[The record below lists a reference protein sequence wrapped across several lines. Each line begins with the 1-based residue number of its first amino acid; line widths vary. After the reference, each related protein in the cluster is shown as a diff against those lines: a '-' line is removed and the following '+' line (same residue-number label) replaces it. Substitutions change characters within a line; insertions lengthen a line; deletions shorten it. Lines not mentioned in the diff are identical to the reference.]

1 VSPPDLAVVIPSH
14 RRTDLLAACL
24 ASVTRHAPPSTDIL
38 VVDDGS
44 PDAAVSRTA
53 STFGVRVL
61 RLPRP
66 GGFCVA
72 ANRGIAAVTAPVVE
86 LLNDDTEVTPGW
98 ADAALARFRAPAV
111 AAVAPL
117 VLRGPPHPGVPR
129 IDSAGDGYDLGGF
142 AYPRGRGRPF
152 RPEDWPAGPV
162 FGASA
167 SAAFCRR
174 DLLLRVGAFP
184 EAFGAYFEDVDLS
197 FRLRRAGGEIIFEPA
212 SRVWHCGSASYGRRP
227 DRRLLERQS
236 LNEERVFWRNLPG
249 PVLLRSL
256 PRHLA
261 VLAGKALRRW
271 SEGTLTPY
279 LLGRLR
285 LLAELGPL
293 LRHRRELFSDSKG
306 EPGA

>member
-1 VSPPDLAVVIPSH
+1 
-14 RRTDLLAACL
+14 
-24 ASVTRHAPPSTDIL
+24 
-38 VVDDGS
+38 
-44 PDAAVSRTA
+44 
-53 STFGVRVL
+53 VL

-66 GGFCVA
+66 RGFCVA
-72 ANRGIAAVTAPVVE
+72 ANHGIAAVSAPVVE

-98 ADAALARFRAPAV
+98 ADAALSRFRDTRI

-117 VLRGPPHPGVPR
+117 VLQGPPTDGTPR

-142 AYPRGRGRPF
+142 AYPRGRGRPY

-167 SAAFCRR
+167 SSAFYRR
-174 DLLLRVGAFP
+174 DVLLRVGAFP
-184 EAFGAYFEDVDLS
+184 ETFGAYFEDVDLS
-197 FRLRRAGGEIIFEPA
+197 FRLRRAGHEIFFEPA
-212 SRVWHCGSASYGRRP
+212 SRVWHCGSSSYGRRP
-227 DRRLLERQS
+227 GRRVLERQS

-271 SEGTLTPY
+271 GEGTLTPF
-279 LLGRLR
+279 LLGRMR
-285 LLAELGPL
+285 LLAEVGAIR
-293 LRHRRELFSDSKG
+293 RHRRESFRRVRETHRGEGGAFHAPYRMGLNPPDRGDSPV
-306 EPGA
+306 ESTA